1 MSTIASSKPK
11 VGSVIVTGI
20 PGAGKSTVAHALAAR
35 AKLAAHLDIDV
46 IYELIVG
53 RIVFRK
59 DSPAEDWWQLD
70 LARTHIAML
79 ASSFARHGVL
89 PFVDDVIA
97 DRAVLEGYRRS
108 LPSPVR
114 LIVLAPS
121 LDMVLRRDAVRR
133 KQVAARW
140 AYLADPMRTHLSGL
154 GFWLDTTQQG
164 LESTVSTIERHW
176 DQALLA

>member
-1 MSTIASSKPK
+1 MFTNASSKSR

-20 PGAGKSTVAHALAAR
+20 PGAGKSTVAHELAGR
-35 AKLAAHLDIDV
+35 AKLGAHIDIDD
-46 IYELIVG
+46 IYQLIVG
-53 RIVFRK
+53 GIVFRK

-70 LARTHIAML
+70 LARTHTAML

-89 PFVDDVIA
+89 PFVDDVVP

-108 LPSPVR
+108 LPAPVR

-121 LDMVLRRDAVRR
+121 LGIVLRRDAERH

-140 AYLADPMRTHLSGL
+140 TYLADPMRTQLGGT
-154 GFWLDTTQQG
+154 GFWLDTT
-164 LESTVSTIERHW
+164 LHSVESTVSTIEQHW
-176 DQALLA
+176 DQALLL